1 MEREAIPRRRT
12 DLVNLEKKVRH
23 SSLTFIRFGL
33 LAVLVVAIAKPGLAQ
48 SGSYRDGTRRH
59 PNDQT
64 TQRWL
69 PLPQEFL
76 KSEPPLK
83 QMMAL
88 QELQAML
95 QGAGQATVSDM
106 SEDQLQK
113 MEETFKNW
121 QNNNASIEGLPDLSS
136 IPPNWIDRAIRSP
149 QMRKQAHDMLDDYA
163 RKRKVPRANAGG
175 HGRPVLPPTN
185 LDPRN
190 DFNRSLPPRQQRLD
204 NRNPGSFEPTEDQP
218 RNRYQPNPRNSVP
231 PNSREQ
237 EPFSPGGFSTPRD
250 PFSPRDSSNPRD
262 SGQPENSNDSSNQT
276 QASDLNSGGEIAN
289 PFDML
294 PEDREEQA
302 KIPNPQD
309 MLPSNRNGTDDGGLN
324 NLLGSEAIQDLFGG
338 EGGRSL
344 DKEQVRKSLD
354 DSGLEKAMRNG
365 AFDELLQNKSFQDA
379 MRSDE
384 LKDALKAGDIGG
396 ALNSK
401 PMRELLQDPGMDD
414 TLRRMM
420 QEMGNDDSSRA
431 IGQNSPSGSSQNY
444 PSGIAPNSHEEMNP
458 NSRGGKRPNS
468 LTGDPSRQPSEPRR
482 NSQFSNNE
490 ARSNSTKLP
499 SVPNAQQEEAIR
511 RLMDQLARDNNL
523 PTSQDLTRSG
533 NNTRSL
539 GGSSPSFEPTQPYR
553 ANPGVEPGRRNRATA
568 PRTWDPN
575 LSLSNRNSGT
585 NSQPRNSTFNRGQTP
600 GESGLRRP
608 AADGESGSF
617 EKLAQRK
624 EQLPNAPLD
633 AIRDNTGSAST
644 ESNGLQAAG
653 SENATQ
659 KMTQQFEDA
668 IRGISKGRDGD
679 NSNSEDP
686 FAAVRQQQIQ
696 KALGEQSRAIA
707 ESLRSQGAG
716 NSGASTSKNA
726 LKDLIDA
733 ADPESIKKLV
743 ESKGFG
749 NTIQAIVDNTIERE
763 KKGPSRAG
771 KSSLSSDATRRT
783 NGSREDTDYS
793 DRLKNA
799 IDRLAGKSP
808 KDPSKSNTNSTG
820 DSNSD
825 SQSNLSTNTQSSS
838 GKGNIAQS
846 VGGKDKK
853 SGIRRMWSDALK
865 SVQQSPKTASSRG
878 SSGETSGGAG
888 SSVASAASSA
898 ANAVGNLEMPS
909 FDGSF
914 LWSLLIFGFI
924 IAGIIIAALSLR
936 RLAIYF
942 DPEQVER
949 RWVQKVLKAGVKTR
963 EDVVRAYHNLVLRSS
978 NSVANWW
985 THRYVA
991 KQLSLEI
998 SPQLAVLLQEI
1009 TNIYEEARYLPPE
1022 CELDSS
1028 QIQCMESAIQQ
1039 FETAGA

>member
-1 MEREAIPRRRT
+1 M
-12 DLVNLEKKVRH
+12 VNLEKKVRH
-23 SSLTFIRFGL
+23 SSLTIIRFGL
-33 LAVLVVAIAKPGLAQ
+33 LTVLVSATAIPAFAQ

-69 PLPQEFL
+69 PLPQDFSR
-76 KSEPPLK
+76 SEPPLK

-95 QGAGQATVSDM
+95 QGAGRATVSDL

-121 QNNNASIEGLPDLSS
+121 QDNNAGTEGLPDLSS
-136 IPPNWIDRAIRSP
+136 IPPDWIDRAIRSP
-149 QMRKQAHDMLDDYA
+149 QMRKQAHKMLEDYA
-163 RKRKVPRANAGG
+163 RNRKVPRENAGG
-175 HGRPVLPPTN
+175 NGRPVLPPTD
-185 LDPRN
+185 LDWGN
-190 DFNRSLPPRQQRLD
+190 EFNRSLPPRQQRPD
-204 NRNPGSFEPTEDQP
+204 NRNPGSFEQTEDQP
-218 RNRYQPNPRNSVP
+218 RNRYQPNPRSS
-231 PNSREQ
+231 SRPSSRKQ
-237 EPFSPGGFSTPRD
+237 EPFSPQGSSTPRN
-250 PFSPRDSSNPRD
+250 PFSPRDPFTSRD
-262 SGQPENSNDSSNQT
+262 SSPPQSPNEPSDQT
-276 QASDLNSGGEIAN
+276 QASDLNSGGEIEN

-309 MLPSNRNGTDDGGLN
+309 MLSSNRNGGDDGGLN
-324 NLLGSEAIQDLFGG
+324 NLRNLLGNKAVQDLLGSED
-338 EGGRSL
+338 GRGL
-344 DKEQVRKSLD
+344 DKDQIRKSLE
-354 DSGLEKAMRNG
+354 DSGLEDAMRNG
-365 AFDELLQNKSFQDA
+365 AFDDLLQNKSFQEA

-384 LKDALKAGDIGG
+384 LKDALKEGDLGG
-396 ALNSK
+396 AMNSK
-401 PMRELLQDPGMDD
+401 PMRDLLQDPGMED
-414 TLRRMM
+414 TLRRIR
-420 QEMGNDDSSRA
+420 EELDNEYSRR
-431 IGQNSPSGSSQNY
+431 GGRQNSPN
-444 PSGIAPNSHEEMNP
+444 GIAPNP
-458 NSRGGKRPNS
+458 RGAMSPNS
-468 LTGDPSRQPSEPRR
+468 LASDPNRQPSEPRG
-482 NSQFSNNE
+482 NSPIPNNA
-490 ARSNSTKLP
+490 ARSNSNQLP

-523 PTSQDLTRSG
+523 PTSQDLARSASNG
-533 NNTRSL
+533 RSL

-553 ANPGVEPGRRNRATA
+553 ANPSTEPGRRNQATA

-575 LSLSNRNSGT
+575 RSLSNRDRSANSR
-585 NSQPRNSTFNRGQTP
+585 PRNPSFNPGRMP

-608 AADGESGSF
+608 SADGESGTLDN
-617 EKLAQRK
+617 LAQRRK
-624 EQLPNAPLD
+624 QLQNALRGTG
-633 AIRDNTGSAST
+633 RDNTGSATT
-644 ESNGLQAAG
+644 EPDGLQANR
-653 SENATQ
+653 SEDATQ

-668 IRGISKGRDGD
+668 IRGLSQGREGS
-679 NSNSEDP
+679 NSNAEDP
-686 FAAVRQQQIQ
+686 LAAIRQQQIQ

-707 ESLRSQGAG
+707 ESLRSQGGG
-716 NSGASTSKNA
+716 NSGASSSSSRTS
-726 LKDLIDA
+726 LKDLIGD

-749 NTIQAIVDNTIERE
+749 NTIQAIVDNTVERE
-763 KKGPSRAG
+763 KKGPSRTGRSSAG
-771 KSSLSSDATRRT
+771 AASSKGSD
-783 NGSREDTDYS
+783 GSGEDAGYS

-799 IDRLAGKSP
+799 IDRLAGKSSE
-808 KDPSKSNTNSTG
+808 DPSKSSSKNNPG
-820 DSNSD
+820 DPKSNSR
-825 SQSNLSTNTQSSS
+825 SNSGSNKQSTS
-838 GKGNIAQS
+838 GTSGLAQS
-846 VGGKDKK
+846 GSGKDKN
-853 SGIRRMWSDALK
+853 SGISGMWSDALK
-865 SVQQSPKTASSRG
+865 SVQQSPQTASSRS
-878 SSGETSGGAG
+878 SSGGGTSSGAG

-914 LWSLLIFGFI
+914 LWSLFVFGLI
-924 IAGIIIAALSLR
+924 IAGIIIAALSMR
-936 RLAIYF
+936 RLATYF

-1028 QIQCMESAIQQ
+1028 QIQCMETAIQQ

>member
-1 MEREAIPRRRT
+1 M
-12 DLVNLEKKVRH
+12 LVAATALPA
-23 SSLTFIRFGL
+23 F
-33 LAVLVVAIAKPGLAQ
+33 AQ
-48 SGSYRDGTRRH
+48 SGSYLDGTRRH

-69 PLPQEFL
+69 PLPQDFSR
-76 KSEPPLK
+76 SEPPLK

-95 QGAGQATVSDM
+95 QGAGRATVSDL

-121 QNNNASIEGLPDLSS
+121 QDNNAGTEGLPDLSS
-136 IPPNWIDRAIRSP
+136 IPPDWIDRAIRSP
-149 QMRKQAHDMLDDYA
+149 QMRKQAHKMLEDYA

-175 HGRPVLPPTN
+175 NGRPILPPTN
-185 LDPRN
+185 LDQGN
-190 DFNRSLPPRQQRLD
+190 EFNRSLPPSQQRPN
-204 NRNPGSFEPTEDQP
+204 NRYPGSFQPTELQP
-218 RNRYQPNPRNSVP
+218 PNHYQPNSRNSGP
-231 PNSREQ
+231 PSSREQ
-237 EPFSPGGFSTPRD
+237 EPFTPQGSSTPRD
-250 PFSPRDSSNPRD
+250 PFSPRDSFAPRNSD
-262 SGQPENSNDSSNQT
+262 PPKNSNEPSDQSQP
-276 QASDLNSGGEIAN
+276 SDLNSGRAIEN

-309 MLPSNRNGTDDGGLN
+309 MSSPNRSSAEDGGLN
-324 NLLGSEAIQDLFGG
+324 NLRNLLGNKAVQDLLGG
-338 EGGRSL
+338 EGGWGL
-344 DKEQVRKSLD
+344 DEDQIEKSLK
-354 DSGLEKAMRNG
+354 DSGLEGAMRNG
-365 AFDELLQNKSFQDA
+365 AFDDLLQNKSFQEA

-384 LKDALKAGDIGG
+384 LKDALKDGDIGG
-396 ALNSK
+396 AMNSK
-401 PMRELLQDPGMDD
+401 PMRDLLQDPGMED

-420 QEMGNDDSSRA
+420 AEMGNDGSRSGMRQNSA
-431 IGQNSPSGSSQNY
+431 NGISQNSPNGTRQNSPSGI
-444 PSGIAPNSHEEMNP
+444 PP
-458 NSRGGKRPNS
+458 NSRRASSSNS
-468 LTGDPSRQPSEPRR
+468 LASDPSSQPSQPLG
-482 NSQFSNNE
+482 NAQFPNNPT
-490 ARSNSTKLP
+490 RSNSNQLP

-523 PTSQDLTRSG
+523 PTSQDLARSANSG
-533 NNTRSL
+533 RSP
-539 GGSSPSFEPTQPYR
+539 GQFSPGFEPTQPYR
-553 ANPGVEPGRRNRATA
+553 SNPGTEPGRRNQATA

-575 LSLSNRNSGT
+575 RSLSNRDRGANSR
-585 NSQPRNSTFNRGQTP
+585 PRNPPFEPGRMP

-608 AADGESGSF
+608 SANGDSGSF
-617 EKLAQRK
+617 ESLAARR
-624 EQLPNAPLD
+624 EQLQNSLRDAGRDNPGSTDSEANAPQG
-633 AIRDNTGSAST
+633 NS
-644 ESNGLQAAG
+644 
-653 SENATQ
+653 SEALTR
-659 KMTQQFEDA
+659 KMAEQFEEA
-668 IRGISKGRDGD
+668 IRGGVPSGRRSG
-679 NSNSEDP
+679 NPSTEDP
-686 FAAVRQQQIQ
+686 FAAIRQQQIQ

-707 ESLRSQGAG
+707 ESLRSQGG
-716 NSGASTSKNA
+716 SNSGASNSRTS
-726 LKDLIDA
+726 LKDLIGD

-749 NTIQAIVDNTIERE
+749 NTIQAIVDNTVERE
-763 KKGPSRAG
+763 KNGPSRAVN
-771 KSSLSSDATRRT
+771 SSSGT
-783 NGSREDTDYS
+783 NGGQGGKGSGEEAGYS

-808 KDPSKSNTNSTG
+808 KESSKSNSNSAG
-820 DSNSD
+820 DSKSNSG
-825 SQSNLSTNTQSSS
+825 SNRSTNKQSSS
-838 GKGNIAQS
+838 GKSEIAQS
-846 VGGKDKK
+846 GGAKDKK
-853 SGIRRMWSDALK
+853 SGISGMWSDALK
-865 SVQQSPKTASSRG
+865 SVQQSPKTASSRS
-878 SSGETSGGAG
+878 SSGGTSGGAG

-914 LWSLLIFGFI
+914 LWSMFIFGLI
-924 IAGIIIAALSLR
+924 IAGIIVAALWMR
-936 RLAIYF
+936 RLATYF

-949 RWVQKVLKAGVKTR
+949 RWVQKVLRAGVKTR

-1022 CELDSS
+1022 CELDSN

-1039 FETAGA
+1039 FEAAGA